1 MSWRQTEYLLWR
13 SVSNKSESVS
23 DKSIFHK
30 YISGESKAAAK
41 SLIKT
46 QYFQ

>member
-1 MSWRQTEYLLWR
+1 MSWRQTECLLER

-30 YISGESKAAAK
+30 YISDKSKAAAK

-46 QYFQ
+46 Q